1 MLRLRQLSLRRAWQ
15 LSLGL
20 VNGLSGPVLTYV
32 RVPWNSFPQPPLPA
46 RHSLSHYLVSLS
58 MQVVC
63 PVIPERLAS
72 FLRPTTWSCQVLLRK
87 AGHKAAGC
95 LPRPPRQRRV
105 GQGTEQLNTAGPSS
119 PATVGVGIFPS
130 ALWRYHLHI
139 VRFNFVNLQSCGAIT
154 TVWFNTISITPK
166 IPCVH
171 CSHSPC
177 TAPAPGTHSSFFLDI
192 SYVWNLGDGVE
203 GNYLILKVMF
213 VGKHL
218 EE

>member
-72 FLRPTTWSCQVLLRK
+72 FLRPTT
-87 AGHKAAGC
+87 
-95 LPRPPRQRRV
+95 
-105 GQGTEQLNTAGPSS
+105 
-119 PATVGVGIFPS
+119 
-130 ALWRYHLHI
+130 
-139 VRFNFVNLQSCGAIT
+139 
-154 TVWFNTISITPK
+154 
-166 IPCVH
+166 
-171 CSHSPC
+171 
-177 TAPAPGTHSSFFLDI
+177 
-192 SYVWNLGDGVE
+192 
-203 GNYLILKVMF
+203 
-213 VGKHL
+213 
-218 EE
+218 